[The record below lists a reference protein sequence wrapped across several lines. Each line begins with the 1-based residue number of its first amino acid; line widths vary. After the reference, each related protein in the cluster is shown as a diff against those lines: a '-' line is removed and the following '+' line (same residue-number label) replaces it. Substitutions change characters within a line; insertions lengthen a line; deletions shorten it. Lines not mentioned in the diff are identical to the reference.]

1 MKSKSIFLIPNH
13 DFSKSEFFETL
24 QESSKIKIER
34 IVSKGNSDNVDFWYQ
49 QARDEWVILVQGT
62 AKIKF
67 EDGEIL
73 EMLAGEHVFIPRDKK
88 HKIIETSTRP
98 ECIWIGVHADF
109 D

>member
-1 MKSKSIFLIPNH
+1 MPNH

-49 QARDEWVILVQGT
+49 QEKDEWVILIQGF
-62 AKIKF
+62 AKIEF

-88 HKIIETSTRP
+88 HKIIETSTQP